1 MSLERIR
8 REAVQTERHRIALEL
23 HDSLGQTFTGIT
35 LQLEAALESLGED
48 TGAAAHTRRAL
59 RLARTGFREM
69 RRALHNLRPE
79 VLEKE
84 DLPKALAR
92 ISKEISDGSALEVQL
107 SVTGRVRRLPPEAE
121 ADLLRISEE
130 ALTNVVRHADAR
142 RARITLHFGYRTVL
156 LCITDDGKG
165 FRARPHKRSLGL
177 ISIQER
183 VNALGGDCSVQSSRG
198 RGTQISVSIP
208 LPM

>member
-1 MSLERIR
+1 MSLERIQ
-8 REAVQTERHRIALEL
+8 REAAQAERRRIAREL

-59 RLARTGFREM
+59 QLARTGFREM
-69 RRALHNLRPE
+69 RRALHNLRPG

-92 ISKEISDGSALEVQL
+92 ISKEISDGSTLEVQL
-107 SVTGRVRRLPPEAE
+107 SVTGTVRRLPPEAE

-142 RARITLHFGYRTVL
+142 RVRIALRFGYQTVL
-156 LCITDDGKG
+156 LCVTDDGKG
-165 FRARPHKRSLGL
+165 FQRGLRCGSLGL
-177 ISIQER
+177 ISMEER
-183 VNALGGDCSVQSSRG
+183 ANSLGGNCSVQSQPG

-208 LPM
+208 LTM